1 MAYTAP
7 YIDDAGLHIPSY
19 VDIRDDLVDQFK
31 QIYGQDIYLENDS
44 QDYQMISA
52 FALKTYDTMQLLQIV
67 YNNRSPKTAVGTA
80 LDSIVKLNGIARKA
94 ASYSTCVLTLTGDV
108 GTVIAAGVAED
119 DAGNTWNLPKN
130 VAFTSSTIE
139 VTAQCSA
146 IGAIEASP
154 GTITKITNPQKGWLS
169 VTNTVPAVAGEP
181 IETDEQLRYRQ
192 SISVAI
198 PSQNMVN
205 STIAGIASV
214 TGVTRYKVYDNDTN
228 ETDSNGIPGH
238 SIAAVVEGGLDED
251 VAEQIYLRKGPGG
264 GTYGT
269 TSVTYIN
276 ADGLPNIVRFFRPA
290 YVPIDVTVTV
300 KKNGTYTTAIADT
313 IKNNVE
319 QYINAL
325 DIGYDVLVTGIL
337 TAVAASIT
345 NVAQP
350 EFSLQGITIGKDA
363 GSLSTADIDILYNEV
378 ASVGTVTVTE
388 VS

>member
-94 ASYSTCVLTLTGDV
+94 ASYSTCVVTLTGDI
-108 GTVIAAGVAED
+108 GTVIPAGVVED
-119 DAGNTWNLPKN
+119 DAGNKWDLPAN
-130 VAFTSSTIE
+130 IRFDTAEIE
-139 VTAQCSA
+139 VTAKCET
-146 IGAIEASP
+146 IGAIEAMP
-154 GTITKITNPQKGWLS
+154 GTITEITNPQKGWIS
-169 VTNTVPAVAGEP
+169 VTNTVPAVVGEP
-181 IETDEQLRYRQ
+181 VETDEQLRYRQ

-276 ADGLPNIVRFFRPA
+276 ADGLPNIVRFFRPT
-290 YVPIDVTVTV
+290 YVPINVTVTV
-300 KKNGTYTTAIADT
+300 KKNGTYTTAVVGT

-350 EFSLQGITIGKDA
+350 EFSLQGITIGKAA
-363 GSLSTADIDILYNEV
+363 GGLSTADIDILYNEV
-378 ASVGTVTVTE
+378 ASVGTVTITE